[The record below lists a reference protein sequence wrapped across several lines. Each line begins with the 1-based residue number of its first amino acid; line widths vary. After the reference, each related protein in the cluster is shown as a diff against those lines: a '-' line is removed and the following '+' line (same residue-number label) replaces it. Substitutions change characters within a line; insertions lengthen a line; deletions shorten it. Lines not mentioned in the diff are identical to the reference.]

1 MNHFI
6 SCYSL
11 WLDNPS
17 NDNAFVMAPMW
28 DGWKFLGYQPVK
40 GNWKLP
46 ERYETFDV

>member
-1 MNHFI
+1 MAGI
-6 SCYSL
+6 LERYYP
-11 WLDNPS
+11 DMEA
-17 NDNAFVMAPMW
+17 NDNALVMAPMW